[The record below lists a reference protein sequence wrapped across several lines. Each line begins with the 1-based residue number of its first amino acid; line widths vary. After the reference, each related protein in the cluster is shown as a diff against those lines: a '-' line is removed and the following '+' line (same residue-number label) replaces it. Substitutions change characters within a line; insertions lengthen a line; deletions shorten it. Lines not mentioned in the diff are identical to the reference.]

1 MNLSSEY
8 TEDIRSLPCRSA
20 HKRGELF
27 MQKLSG
33 RKLLL
38 IGFTL
43 FSMFFGAGNLI
54 FPPDLGA
61 KAGIHFWPAFLG
73 LAISAVGLP
82 IAGVVAVARAQ
93 GLEKLAGRV
102 HPVFAQVFMILIY
115 LSIGPCLAIPRTAST
130 SFAML
135 APLVGTGAGL
145 QLGYSAVFFAAAFLV
160 ALRPE
165 RLTRWLGRLLC
176 PCLLV
181 LILVLFGGCLLHPL
195 AGQYGAPTPE
205 YTSGAVLQGVLYGY
219 QTMDTLAALN
229 FGAVIALNI
238 QAQGVTRQEE
248 VQRSTILAGF
258 VAGGLLLAVYAM
270 LGHAGALTGAA
281 VPGLATGAD
290 VLTVL
295 ADRLFGKAGLV
306 LLAAIFVLACFN
318 TCVGLIACV
327 GEYFHTLVPSVPYP
341 AFAGFFAAAS
351 MLLSNLGLADIL
363 RLSVPVLN
371 ALYPVAILLIC
382 LSFVPELEQRHPL
395 VYPLC
400 IGCTALQS
408 VASALPLGPLSALAK
423 ALPLG
428 AVGFGWVLPATV
440 GLLAGM
446 LLRPTPHE
454 PYRRFFMIQPIV
466 HDPLYDR
473 RSQAHHCRGS
483 RGRVSGAVQPGHPQK
498 VRPLQHRGGLS
509 FAGGCAPHQALE
521 KHQGAVRNCRRQ
533 AAHPHLYRLDGPDH
547 PARDRPLRRHPDLM
561 PPCNLRAKG
570 VKYSHEPN
578 TGELVMQ
585 AERKESTFDPLT

>member
-1 MNLSSEY
+1 
-8 TEDIRSLPCRSA
+8 
-20 HKRGELF
+20 

-82 IAGVVAVARAQ
+82 VAGVVAVARAQ

-160 ALRPE
+160 ALQPE

-238 QAQGVTRQEE
+238 RAQGVTRQEE

-306 LLAAIFVLACFN
+306 LLAANFCAGLLQHLRGPHCLCGGVLPHPGALCALSGLCRIFCRCQYADLEPGPGRHPAAVRPGAQRPLPGGHFADLPFLCAGAGA
-318 TCVGLIACV
+318 VAPAG
-327 GEYFHTLVPSVPYP
+327 VPSVHWLHRP
-341 AFAGFFAAAS
+341 AK
-351 MLLSNLGLADIL
+351 
-363 RLSVPVLN
+363 R
-371 ALYPVAILLIC
+371 C
-382 LSFVPELEQRHPL
+382 
-395 VYPLC
+395 
-400 IGCTALQS
+400 
-408 VASALPLGPLSALAK
+408 
-423 ALPLG
+423 
-428 AVGFGWVLPATV
+428 
-440 GLLAGM
+440 
-446 LLRPTPHE
+446 
-454 PYRRFFMIQPIV
+454 
-466 HDPLYDR
+466 
-473 RSQAHHCRGS
+473 
-483 RGRVSGAVQPGHPQK
+483 
-498 VRPLQHRGGLS
+498 VRP
-509 FAGGCAPHQALE
+509 AP
-521 KHQGAVRNCRRQ
+521 GA
-533 AAHPHLYRLDGPDH
+533 PFGP
-547 PARDRPLRRHPDLM
+547 
-561 PPCNLRAKG
+561 G
-570 VKYSHEPN
+570 
-578 TGELVMQ
+578 
-585 AERKESTFDPLT
+585 

>member
-1 MNLSSEY
+1 
-8 TEDIRSLPCRSA
+8 
-20 HKRGELF
+20 

-82 IAGVVAVARAQ
+82 VAGVVAVARAQ

-145 QLGYSAVFFAAAFLV
+145 QLGYSVVFFAAAFLV

-195 AGQYGAPTPE
+195 AGQYGTPTPE

-238 QAQGVTRQEE
+238 RAQGVTRQEE

-351 MLLSNLGLADIL
+351 MLISNLGLADIL

-382 LSFVPELEQRHPL
+382 LSFVPGLEQRHPL

-408 VASALPLGPLSALAK
+408 VAAALPLGPLSALAK

-428 AVGFGWVLPATV
+428 AVGFGWVLPAAV

-446 LLRPTPHE
+446 LLRPEVRPGH
-454 PYRRFFMIQPIV
+454 PGRRRHRPRPAG
-466 HDPLYDR
+466 DPDLPRRRLRGHGRQHDR
-473 RSQAHHCRGS
+473 RSQAHHCRGG

-509 FAGGCAPHQALE
+509 FAGGRTPHQALE

-547 PARDRPLRRHPDLM
+547 PA
-561 PPCNLRAKG
+561 
-570 VKYSHEPN
+570 
-578 TGELVMQ
+578 
-585 AERKESTFDPLT
+585 

>member
-1 MNLSSEY
+1 M
-8 TEDIRSLPCRSA
+8 RSRTPLPQRQQAHWGAFLEAAALFLALCVLGRSA
-20 HKRGELF
+20 AL
-27 MQKLSG
+27 
-33 RKLLL
+33 
-38 IGFTL
+38 TL
-43 FSMFFGAGNLI
+43 AAVVAAPFPAVQTALWWGQRNLQSETSDPEPEPAVEEQA
-54 FPPDLGA
+54 PPA
-61 KAGIHFWPAFLG
+61 S
-73 LAISAVGLP
+73 SAVP
-82 IAGVVAVARAQ
+82 EAVQA
-93 GLEKLAGRV
+93 L
-102 HPVFAQVFMILIY
+102 
-115 LSIGPCLAIPRTAST
+115 
-130 SFAML
+130 
-135 APLVGTGAGL
+135 TGGIED
-145 QLGYSAVFFAAAFLV
+145 YLV
-160 ALRPE
+160 ALQPE
-165 RLTRWLGRLLC
+165 KLTRWLGRLLC

-195 AGQYGAPTPE
+195 AGQYGTPTPE

-229 FGAVIALNI
+229 FGAIIALNI

-351 MLLSNLGLADIL
+351 MLISNLGLADIL

-423 ALPLG
+423 ALPFG
-428 AVGFGWVLPATV
+428 AVGFGWVLPAAV
-440 GLLAGM
+440 GILAGM

-454 PYRRFFMIQPIV
+454 P
-466 HDPLYDR
+466 
-473 RSQAHHCRGS
+473 
-483 RGRVSGAVQPGHPQK
+483 
-498 VRPLQHRGGLS
+498 
-509 FAGGCAPHQALE
+509 
-521 KHQGAVRNCRRQ
+521 
-533 AAHPHLYRLDGPDH
+533 
-547 PARDRPLRRHPDLM
+547 
-561 PPCNLRAKG
+561 
-570 VKYSHEPN
+570 
-578 TGELVMQ
+578 
-585 AERKESTFDPLT
+585 

>member
-8 TEDIRSLPCRSA
+8 TEDIRSLSGKGA

-82 IAGVVAVARAQ
+82 VAGVVAVARAQ

-145 QLGYSAVFFAAAFLV
+145 QLGYSVVFFAAAFLV
-160 ALRPE
+160 ALQPE
-165 RLTRWLGRLLC
+165 KLTRWLGRLLC

-238 QAQGVTRQEE
+238 RAQGVTRQEE

-371 ALYPVAILLIC
+371 ALYPVAASNSEDLHSIGQFIQEAFLLIC

-408 VASALPLGPLSALAK
+408 VAAALPLGPLSALAK

-428 AVGFGWVLPATV
+428 AVGFGWVLPAAV

-446 LLRPTPHE
+446 LLRSTTPHE
-454 PYRRFFMIQPIV
+454 P
-466 HDPLYDR
+466 
-473 RSQAHHCRGS
+473 
-483 RGRVSGAVQPGHPQK
+483 
-498 VRPLQHRGGLS
+498 
-509 FAGGCAPHQALE
+509 
-521 KHQGAVRNCRRQ
+521 
-533 AAHPHLYRLDGPDH
+533 
-547 PARDRPLRRHPDLM
+547 
-561 PPCNLRAKG
+561 
-570 VKYSHEPN
+570 
-578 TGELVMQ
+578 
-585 AERKESTFDPLT
+585 